1 LTCDCQASK
10 NIRYLRLISDANEIL
25 CDNMQAR
32 IMELN
37 ESQLCTSGMHDFSR
51 YIDIFIFVEIILLIA
66 LFTKVSY
73 DYYMFKK
80 TGFLPYPASFIIL
93 YNQK

>member
-1 LTCDCQASK
+1 
-10 NIRYLRLISDANEIL
+10 
-25 CDNMQAR
+25 MQAK
-32 IMELN
+32 ILELK
-37 ESQLCTSGMHDFSR
+37 ESQLCKSGIDDWEN
-51 YIDIFIFVEIILLIA
+51 YIEYVIVLEVILLVS

-73 DYYMFKK
+73 DYYIFKK

>member
-1 LTCDCQASK
+1 
-10 NIRYLRLISDANEIL
+10 
-25 CDNMQAR
+25 MQSR
-32 IMELN
+32 VMELKEN
-37 ESQLCTSGMHDFSR
+37 QLCKSGEHDWST
-51 YIDIFIFVEIILLIA
+51 IINIIIGVEVVLLIA

-80 TGFLPYPASFIIL
+80 KGFLPFPASFIIL